1 MCGISGWVDWS
12 NKNDLLKEVTMI
24 QRMNQSVYH
33 RGPEEGGIW
42 KSSDALFG
50 HRRLCVIDAAGGK
63 QPMIYKKGDKSIVL
77 CFNGELYNFQDL
89 RNELISLGNQFKS
102 HSDTEVILMSYIQW
116 GEQCVKKFNGMFAV
130 AIFDEENQKL
140 FLARDHLGVKPLF
153 YCTRGDSILFGSEM
167 KVLLSNNKLVKP
179 EVDKEGVAQLF
190 YLGAFRT
197 PDIGCVFKDIHEV
210 SAGNSIT
217 FNKSLNND
225 NDNNISFTTT
235 GQKEYWNLK
244 CLPHTDDVHQTSKK
258 LRGLIQGALSRQ
270 LVSDVPITFLL
281 SGGLSSSV
289 LVSLASSLSES
300 SLPEPCPINGSS
312 VLKTFSCEFENDDND
327 YKEEI
332 EGPKKPWVEKV
343 VNNVQSNHISTQCN
357 VDNLLNTISLPM
369 KARDLPSF
377 SKWETPLRL
386 MLNKVKEHGV
396 VLISD
401 EGSDEIFS
409 GYEWFR
415 KQSVLNMDRL
425 PWIGNIY
432 NNINNFLKDQILE
445 QVDFMKYGEQVYQ
458 NAIKNMPLLQGEDET
473 QAKQRVASWLF
484 IKYFLVY
491 MLEREDRT
499 SMSQSLEVRVPY
511 CDYNLVEYCWNIPY
525 HMKSIDNIEKGILR
539 RSMYSQL
546 PIDILTHTKDNF
558 PLSVKDKNF
567 FISICSL
574 LEIELN
580 NPSSPILNFIKKES
594 IMEIIKNKYDEKYQ
608 TYQNQ
613 SVIEHLLQ
621 VNTWIIEY
629 NKSTTTTSSSSSTT
643 TKPEIKKQGETKK
656 PIQPL

>member
-1 MCGISGWVDWS
+1 MCGISGWVNWS
-12 NKNDLLKEVTMI
+12 NKNDLLKEVGMI
-24 QRMNQSVYH
+24 QKMNQSVYH

-63 QPMIYKKGDKSIVL
+63 QPMIFKKGDKSIVL

-89 RNELISLGNQFKS
+89 KNELISLGNQFKS
-102 HSDTEVILMSYIQW
+102 HSDTEVILMSYVQW
-116 GEQCVKKFNGMFAV
+116 GEECVKKLNGMFAI

-153 YCTRGDSILFGSEM
+153 YCTRGDSILFGSEI

-179 EVDKEGVAQLF
+179 EVDKDGIAQLF

-197 PDIGCVFKDIHEV
+197 PEIGCIFKDIHEV
-210 SAGNSIT
+210 SPGNSIT
-217 FNKSLNND
+217 FNKSIND
-225 NDNNISFTTT
+225 NNNNNNISFTTN

-244 CLPHTDDVHQTSKK
+244 CLPHTDDIHQTSKK
-258 LRGLIQGALSRQ
+258 LRGLIEGALSKQ

-289 LVSLASSLSES
+289 LVSLASSLSKS
-300 SLPEPCPINGSS
+300 SFPEPCPLNENSI
-312 VLKTFSCEFENDDND
+312 LKTFSCEFEGDDKD
-327 YKEEI
+327 YKEKV
-332 EGPKKPWVEKV
+332 EGPKKPWVESV
-343 VNNVQSNHISTQCN
+343 VENVQSNHISTQCN

-377 SKWETPLRL
+377 SKWETPLRV

-401 EGSDEIFS
+401 EGCDEILS
-409 GYEWFR
+409 GYDWFKR
-415 KQSVLNMDRL
+415 KSTQDIDRL
-425 PWIGNIY
+425 PWIGKVY
-432 NNINNFLKDQILE
+432 NNINNFLKDEILE
-445 QVDFMKYGEQVYQ
+445 QVDYMKYGEQVYQ
-458 NAIKNMPLLQGEDET
+458 KAIKNMPVLQGEDET
-473 QAKQRVASWLF
+473 QVKQRVASWLF

-525 HMKSIDNIEKGILR
+525 IMKSIDDIEKGILR
-539 RSMYSQL
+539 RSMTQQL
-546 PIDILTHTKDNF
+546 PRDILYHKKNNF
-558 PLSVKDKNF
+558 PLAVQDKNF

-574 LEIELN
+574 LEIEIN
-580 NPSSPILNFIKKES
+580 NPTSPILNFIKKES
-594 IMEIIKNKYDEKYQ
+594 IMEIITKKYDEKYQ

-621 VNTWIIEY
+621 VNTWIIDY
-629 NKSTTTTSSSSSTT
+629 NVKFV
-643 TKPEIKKQGETKK
+643 
-656 PIQPL
+656 